1 MASIVGQIVA
11 SSNAVQTLRMQLPPR
26 LESLVLKTGLH
37 LGVLS
42 DGDRAL
48 VLALAACAI
57 EPGQPL
63 REDEVNRRLIDW
75 LADVGQMLRTDHVD
89 LRRWLVDAD
98 FVIRDG
104 WGHAYLRG
112 PAQLDLVRQALGTT
126 DGAAL
131 ATAVRSA
138 RVAAQTARL
147 IRRRAFDSRPSRVA
161 G

>member
-1 MASIVGQIVA
+1 
-11 SSNAVQTLRMQLPPR
+11 MQLPAR

-42 DGDRAL
+42 DDDRAL

-75 LADVGQMLRTDHVD
+75 LADAGQMLRTDHVE
-89 LRRWLVDAD
+89 LRRWLVDAG
-98 FVIRDG
+98 FVARDD
-104 WGHAYLRG
+104 WGHAYVRG
-112 PAQLDLVRQALGTT
+112 PAQLDLVRQTLGTT
-126 DGAAL
+126 DAAAL
-131 ATAVRSA
+131 AGAVRSA
-138 RVAAQTARL
+138 RVADQTARL
-147 IRRRAFDSRPSRVA
+147 ARRLAFDSRRSSVA